1 MKIFLLILTLFPNP
15 INVDSDYKSK
25 KPNILFFLVDD
36 LGWYDVGYQGS
47 KFYETPYIDSLSSK
61 GMKFKNA
68 YSAHPRC
75 VPSRYGI
82 MTGKYP
88 ARTKSPGPGSQLNES
103 EYTIAEALRD
113 NGYSTMIAGKW
124 HLSRGENGSSPEEQ
138 GFEKNY
144 GGGDSGVPK
153 SYFYPYNIQKRG
165 RGNENAPDLTKLPEV
180 EEGYHLTDQLTD
192 LTLGWLDENYK
203 NKKNRKPF
211 FIYLSH
217 YEVHTPFEGKS
228 LIEEKYKIKKENLYK
243 DENTQ
248 GPFQYES
255 TTGETK
261 LRQDNHIYAAMIENL
276 DTNFGRV
283 IKYLKENN
291 LYKNTIIVF
300 TSDHGGLSNRGN
312 NRPLA
317 TSNLPLRAGKGHNY
331 EGGIKVPLF
340 VVWENKIVSGWS
352 NTLVTG
358 TDHFPTLLE
367 LIGED
372 TMGEKHLDGLS
383 FKNSLT
389 GKLQDNSKRPIFWHS
404 PRPRPKSTGDLA
416 NTAIR
421 LGDFK
426 LLDFYREGRV
436 ELYNL
441 KEDMKESK
449 NLSETMHNKK
459 EELLDLVRKWRESVD
474 ATE

>member
-1 MKIFLLILTLFPNP
+1 MKIFLLILALFPNP

-138 GFEKNY
+138 GFDKNY

-317 TSNLPLRAGKGHNY
+317 TSNLPL
-331 EGGIKVPLF
+331 
-340 VVWENKIVSGWS
+340 
-352 NTLVTG
+352 
-358 TDHFPTLLE
+358 
-367 LIGED
+367 
-372 TMGEKHLDGLS
+372 
-383 FKNSLT
+383 
-389 GKLQDNSKRPIFWHS
+389 
-404 PRPRPKSTGDLA
+404 
-416 NTAIR
+416 
-421 LGDFK
+421 
-426 LLDFYREGRV
+426 
-436 ELYNL
+436 
-441 KEDMKESK
+441 
-449 NLSETMHNKK
+449 
-459 EELLDLVRKWRESVD
+459 
-474 ATE
+474 